1 MNYIT
6 LINTIKNEISYNAFN
21 VLHNEFIENFNN
33 EYRALR
39 VSKSTAEKAADK
51 YISGALYKDLVA
63 AGAYSE
69 GTTVL
74 MLPGNRPNAENEKI
88 KSVDLASQVKEMFNS
103 KAPTD
108 CYFWDSI
115 ALFKA
120 LKKQAAGRYLL
131 KLDGHLY
138 DAEKVK
144 TMLECIS
151 DDKEKYIRADI
162 CQNNGALFIQQKYA
176 AMILPVSGNDCPP
189 DLNINSQDFL
199 KLCDAIEKE
208 YYKAG

>member
-1 MNYIT
+1 M
-6 LINTIKNEISYNAFN
+6 
-21 VLHNEFIENFNN
+21 
-33 EYRALR
+33 
-39 VSKSTAEKAADK
+39 
-51 YISGALYKDLVA
+51 
-63 AGAYSE
+63 GAYSD

-74 MLPGNRPNAENEKI
+74 MLPANKPNAENETI
-88 KSVDLASQVKEMFNS
+88 KAVDLASQVKEMFNS

-131 KLDGHLY
+131 KLDGRLY

-144 TMLECIS
+144 TMMECIS

-176 AMILPVSGNDCPP
+176 AIILPVTGCDVAP
-189 DLNINSQDFL
+189 DLNINTQDFL
-199 KLCDAIEKE
+199 KLMDGIKQG
-208 YYKAG
+208 YYKGV